1 MYTPAGIHASVDLYK
16 EALEDL
22 DQQKLSLPPFLK
34 TASDM
39 FGGGLVK
46 QEITLILAKTSIGKT
61 TLLSALT
68 EHWALNEPNICLG
81 ILSLEATAPK
91 YSRNLLSCHLGV
103 PLHRM
108 KDANERAEFL
118 MRPENEAKARNLFTQ
133 PDGTPRFYV
142 CDDRGANIEQV
153 KEKILEMVI
162 HMGVDT
168 LLIDPYSDLCSG
180 MTVGE
185 QEELATWVKKLM
197 RISGLG

>member
-1 MYTPAGIHASVDLYK
+1 
-16 EALEDL
+16 
-22 DQQKLSLPPFLK
+22 
-34 TASDM
+34 
-39 FGGGLVK
+39 
-46 QEITLILAKTSIGKT
+46 
-61 TLLSALT
+61 
-68 EHWALNEPNICLG
+68 
-81 ILSLEATAPK
+81 
-91 YSRNLLSCHLGV
+91 
-103 PLHRM
+103 M

-197 RISGLG
+197 KEYSVTPIIVSHVRKSASGQNAGPITEDDAQGSSFLVKAAGQTISLERDKMSDDPIERNRTMITILKNRDFSETGPAGSIYYDISTATLHDYDVWLSKQDVRF